1 MANPLYLSR
10 LLNLL
15 NPSNPLPN
23 FFHGVDSDSNSL
35 GKNSVQKLTKCQVL
49 DGGRRV
55 EPKVSEPYIRFC
67 IFKHSTN
74 IIRLADLLTD
84 DAHSANPDS
93 AYFFKCTK
101 QLHNIDIYSIL

>member
-1 MANPLYLSR
+1 M
-10 LLNLL
+10 
-15 NPSNPLPN
+15 
-23 FFHGVDSDSNSL
+23 
-35 GKNSVQKLTKCQVL
+35 QKLTKCQVL

-84 DAHSANPDS
+84 DAYSANPDS
-93 AYFFKCTK
+93 EQIELTVAKPRIAWLF
-101 QLHNIDIYSIL
+101 

>member
-1 MANPLYLSR
+1 MAKALYLSR

-15 NPSNPLPN
+15 NHSNDRTVSP
-23 FFHGVDSDSNSL
+23 SL

-74 IIRLADLLTD
+74 IIRLADLRTD